1 MRGAPRAQPK
11 KLTTVSHAPG
21 RTQVHENTTWVFRDR
36 NAEVVPGRTR
46 ASCVPAPTLS
56 TLEAC
61 APRDARALSAFAVK
75 TEPELTQRPE
85 EREGVAKVLLVC
97 DLTDRVIIS
106 AEEAEPACS
115 GYVT

>member
-1 MRGAPRAQPK
+1 MNATGRRWRATRDLRMFFTTEGTEMRGAPRAQPK

-21 RTQVHENTTWVFRDR
+21 RTQVHENTIPLGYFRDR

-61 APRDARALSAFAVK
+61 APRDARALSAFA
-75 TEPELTQRPE
+75 
-85 EREGVAKVLLVC
+85 
-97 DLTDRVIIS
+97 
-106 AEEAEPACS
+106 
-115 GYVT
+115 

>member
-21 RTQVHENTTWVFRDR
+21 RTQVHENTIPLGYFRDR

-85 EREGVAKVLLVC
+85 EREGSRRFCWFA
-97 DLTDRVIIS
+97 I
-106 AEEAEPACS
+106 
-115 GYVT
+115 